1 MTYGKSRNVVVV
13 KNIDSSC
20 VEQAILILRKDAGD
34 KEYFGSEED
43 VVRQAQRIIE
53 DFIKGKNT
61 GKKKHMKYLKYFI
74 CLCAIASAAL
84 VLWLIL
90 HN

>member
-20 VEQAILILRKDAGD
+20 VEQAILILKKDVAE

-43 VVRQAQRIIE
+43 VVRQAQRIID
-53 DFIKGKNT
+53 DFIKGKNI
-61 GKKKHMKYLKYFI
+61 GKQKKHMKYFKYFI
-74 CLCAIASAAL
+74 CLCAITAAL
-84 VLWLIL
+84 VLWRVFIR
-90 HN
+90 